1 MFKFRHCLTAGALS
15 LSLVSMAGCA
25 SPIAVPTAATA
36 DAVAQAPAAGPTA
49 APDAPETTAP
59 SAAAR
64 SFQGTATFRGEP
76 LAGYALQVLDAHT
89 GEPVPVVASL
99 DGATGLAVLQQSM
112 LTDAEG
118 RFTVQV
124 AGLVAGKALRVVAT
138 HGNARLETLV
148 TGNGTL
154 STAAAQRRVL
164 GGADTLTLTLN
175 EITTALAGIAR
186 GVVVT
191 TRVLTP
197 EAAAPVLGA
206 LLARLALLNDSLSKS
221 LESQPHLANQVV
233 ADEDGTAIKLLVTQ
247 AGALQALTRDVADLV
262 AEVAKATKDDA
273 KQAPAAKDPAVQAA
287 LAKVTFLG
295 TVLAATFDGSS
306 RNFTLSNAVTGAS
319 ADAASGDMPGLT
331 AKVTRSSSHS
341 TSPSISLAPIAAPD
355 PIDED
360 TALTVS
366 GLEATLTKLE
376 GPATLTVSDDV
387 GGTGAVTDGVLTWTP
402 PQNYNGTATLTVRA
416 AAGSVAAEQTLSVEV
431 TPVNDRPE
439 LIFTPF
445 GSGVIAAGTNLTI
458 HAFDPDGDAVTLTI
472 TAPPTTGSAEIMDD
486 GSIFFLPLQGEGG
499 IDAFTYTVSD
509 GHGVDTYTQD
519 ILVSGEAEL

>member
-1 MFKFRHCLTAGALS
+1 MFDLRHSLTAGALS

-25 SPIAVPTAATA
+25 SPIAVPTAVAT
-36 DAVAQAPAAGPTA
+36 DAVAQAPGVGPSA
-49 APDAPETTAP
+49 APAAPETTAP
-59 SAAAR
+59 IAAAR

-89 GEPVPVVASL
+89 GEPVPMVAGL

-118 RFTVQV
+118 RFTLQV

-154 STAAAQRRVL
+154 GTTAAQRRVL
-164 GGADTLTLTLN
+164 DGGDTLTLN
-175 EITTALAGIAR
+175 EVTTALAGIAR
-186 GVVVT
+186 GVVLT

-206 LLARLALLNDSLSKS
+206 LVAKLALLHDGLSKS
-221 LESQPHLANQVV
+221 LTSQPHLANMVV
-233 ADEDGTAIKLLVTQ
+233 ADEDGMAVKLLVAQ

-273 KQAPAAKDPAVQAA
+273 KQAPAAKDPAVLAA
-287 LAKVTFLG
+287 LAKVAFLG
-295 TVLAATFDGSS
+295 TVLAGAFDGPS
-306 RNFTLSNAVTGAS
+306 RSFTLSNAVTGAS

-331 AKVTRSSSHS
+331 ARVTRSSSNPS
-341 TSPSISLAPIAAPD
+341 SPAIALAPIAAPD

-366 GLEATLTKLE
+366 GLAATLTQLE
-376 GPATLTVSDDV
+376 GPATFTVADNV
-387 GGTGAVTDGVLTWTP
+387 GGTGSVTDGVLTWTP
-402 PQNYNGTATLTVRA
+402 PLNYNGTATLTVRA
-416 AAGSVAAEQTLSVEV
+416 TVGSVFGEQTLAVAV

-439 LIFTPF
+439 LIITPF
-445 GSGVIAAGTNLTI
+445 PDGVIAAGTSLTI
-458 HAFDPDGDAVTLTI
+458 HAFDPDQGDTVTLAI
-472 TAPPTTGSAEIMDD
+472 TSPPTTGSAEIMSD
-486 GSIFFLPLQGEGG
+486 GSLFFLPLQGSGG
-499 IDAFTYTVSD
+499 TDAFTYTVSD
-509 GHGVDTYTQD
+509 GHGTDTYTQN
-519 ILVSGEAEL
+519 IVVSGEVEL